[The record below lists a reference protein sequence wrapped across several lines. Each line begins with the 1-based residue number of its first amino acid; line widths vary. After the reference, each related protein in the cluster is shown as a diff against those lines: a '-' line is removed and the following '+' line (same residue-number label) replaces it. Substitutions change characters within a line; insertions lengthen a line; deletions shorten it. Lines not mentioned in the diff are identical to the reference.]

1 MRAALWLLS
10 LFALAAAG
18 AWLAGNNQ
26 GTVTLFLSPY
36 RVDLSLNLVV
46 LVVLS
51 IVLVVVLAQQAL
63 AALFSLP
70 KQAQRWRLQQK
81 ERAAHAA
88 LLDAISH
95 FMAGRFLRARK
106 SAQTALDKEAL
117 MQASGLSLDHAV
129 SLRTVAHIMA
139 AESAH
144 ALQDKALRQHHLAQ
158 AVVQAQLGTPSERQ
172 TLTEGAQL
180 RAARWLLDDRDAQA
194 SLARL
199 QALPP
204 AVGRRMVAMRLLL
217 KASRL
222 AGQPAQ
228 ALDTAVLLAKHRA
241 FTPAAADSLVRGLI
255 LEWLSHVHDADG
267 VQKLWQKLSPTQR
280 KMPDVVAETV
290 LRFMALGG
298 DAATARLWLEPL
310 WASLQLVGSED
321 APWQKVRVVRALV
334 ACLPDAQSP
343 DARAWLA
350 RAESLQQAH
359 PRDPHGQY
367 LAGMVC
373 LRHQLW
379 GKAFALLTQ
388 AAKSLQEPDLQRQA
402 WCALAQ
408 MAEQREDAAQAA
420 LAWKQAAQ
428 VSGLH

>member
-18 AWLAGNNQ
+18 AWFAGNNQ

-36 RVDLSLNLVV
+36 RVDMSLNLVILIFV
-46 LVVLS
+46 SVVL
-51 IVLVVVLAQQAL
+51 LVVVAQQAL
-63 AALFSLP
+63 SALFSLP

-106 SAQTALDKEAL
+106 AAQTALEKEAL
-117 MQASGLSLDHAV
+117 MQAAGLELDHAV
-129 SLRTVAHIMA
+129 SLRTLSHIMA

-144 ALQDKALRQHHLAQ
+144 ALQDKSLRQHHLAQ
-158 AVVQAQLGTPSERQ
+158 AVLQAQSGAALERQ

-180 RAARWLLDDRDAQA
+180 RAARWLLDDRDADA
-194 SLARL
+194 SLAL
-199 QALPP
+199 LKELPP

-241 FTPAAADSLVRGLI
+241 FTPAAVDSLVRGLI
-255 LEWLSHVHDADG
+255 LDWLTHVHDADG
-267 VQKLWQKLSPTQR
+267 VQKLWQKLTPAQR
-280 KMPDVVAETV
+280 KMPDVAAEVT

-298 DAATARLWLEPL
+298 ALATARLWLEPL
-310 WASLQLVGSED
+310 WPLLSSVAGSSS
-321 APWQKVRVVRALV
+321 QMTRVVRAME
-334 ACLPDAQSP
+334 ASLPDAQSP
-343 DARAWLA
+343 DARQWLS
-350 RAESLQQAH
+350 RVESLQQAQ
-359 PRDPHGQY
+359 PRDPRLQY
-367 LAGMVC
+367 LTGMLC

-379 GKAFALLTQ
+379 GKAQTLLTQ
-388 AAKSLQEPDLQRQA
+388 ATKSLQEPDLQRQA
-402 WCALAQ
+402 WRALAV
-408 MAEQREDAAQAA
+408 MAEQREDAMQAA
-420 LAWKQAAQ
+420 QAWKQAAM
-428 VSGLH
+428 VTNA

>member
-26 GTVTLFLSPY
+26 GTVTLFLAPY

-46 LVVLS
+46 LVVLLV
-51 IVLVVVLAQQAL
+51 VLVVVLAQQAL
-63 AALFSLP
+63 SALFSLP

-106 SAQTALDKEAL
+106 SAQTALEKEIL

-129 SLRTVAHIMA
+129 SLRTLAHIMA

-144 ALQDKALRQHHLAQ
+144 ALQDQPLRQHHLAQ
-158 AVVQAQLGTPSERQ
+158 ALEQAQLGAEDERQ
-172 TLTEGAQL
+172 TLTEGVQL

-199 QALPP
+199 NELPP
-204 AVGRRMVAMRLLL
+204 AVSRRMVAMRLKL
-217 KASRL
+217 KAARL
-222 AGQPAQ
+222 AGQPAV

-241 FTPAAADSLVRGLI
+241 FTPAAAESLVRGLI
-255 LEWLSHVHDADG
+255 MDWLTHLHDADA
-267 VQKLWQKLSPTQR
+267 VLRLWQGLTPAQR
-280 KMPDVVAETV
+280 GMPDVAAEVAM
-290 LRFMALGG
+290 RFMHLGG
-298 DAATARLWLEPL
+298 SASVVRPWLQVLWVPL
-310 WASLQLVGSED
+310 QSPQLGWTPDQLV
-321 APWQKVRVVRALV
+321 RLV
-334 ACLPDAQSP
+334 QAIETSLADLSTA
-343 DARAWLA
+343 DARPWLA
-350 RAESLQQAH
+350 RIEAAQQAQ
-359 PRDPHGQY
+359 PRDASLQY

-373 LRHQLW
+373 MRHQLW
-379 GKAFALLTQ
+379 GKAQMLLTQ
-388 AAKSLQEPDLQRQA
+388 AVKGLGDPVLLRRS
-402 WCALAQ
+402 WSALAGL
-408 MAEQREDAAQAA
+408 AEQRQDAVAAAQ
-420 LAWKQAAQ
+420 AWKQAAL
-428 VSGLH
+428 VKA

>member
-46 LVVLS
+46 LVLLAV
-51 IVLVVVLAQQAL
+51 VLVVVVAQQAL
-63 AALFSLP
+63 SALFSLP
-70 KQAQRWRLQQK
+70 RQAQRWRLQQK

-117 MQASGLSLDHAV
+117 MRDAGVMLDHAV
-129 SLRTVAHIMA
+129 SLRTLSHVLA

-144 ALQDKALRQHHLAQ
+144 ALQDQDLRQHHLVQALAQ
-158 AVVQAQLGTPSERQ
+158 AQTGPAAERQ
-172 TLTEGAQL
+172 TLTEGVQL

-194 SLARL
+194 SLERL
-199 QALPP
+199 QELPP

-222 AGQPAQ
+222 AGQTAQ
-228 ALDTAVLLAKHRA
+228 ALDTAALLAKHRA

-255 LEWLSHVHDADG
+255 MEWLTQVRDADG
-267 VQKLWQKLSPTQR
+267 VQKIWQRLQPTQR
-280 KMPDVVAETV
+280 KMPDVAAEVA
-290 LRFMALGG
+290 LRYMALGG
-298 DAATARLWLEPL
+298 STATARLWLEPL
-310 WASLQLVGSED
+310 WTPLQAGAENWSAL
-321 APWQKVRVVRALV
+321 QMLRVVRALELSQV
-334 ACLPDAQSP
+334 DPQAP
-343 DARAWLA
+343 DARQGLA
-350 RAESLQQAH
+350 RVEGLQQAQ
-359 PRDPHGQY
+359 PRDPRLQY

-373 LRHQLW
+373 LRHRLW
-379 GKAFALLTQ
+379 GKAQSLLSQ
-388 AAKSLQEPDLQRQA
+388 AAKGLQEPELQRRT
-402 WCALAQ
+402 WLALAEL
-408 MAEQREDAAQAA
+408 AEQREDAAAA
-420 LAWKQAAQ
+420 AQAWKQAAL
-428 VSGLH
+428 VSA

>member
-26 GTVTLFLSPY
+26 GTVTLFLAPY

-46 LVVLS
+46 LIFVSVVL
-51 IVLVVVLAQQAL
+51 LVVVAQQAL
-63 AALFSLP
+63 AALFALP

-106 SAQTALDKEAL
+106 SAQTALEKEDL
-117 MQASGLSLDHAV
+117 MQASGLTLDHAV
-129 SLRTVAHIMA
+129 SLRTLAHIMA

-144 ALQDKALRQHHLAQ
+144 ALQDQTLRQHHLAQ
-158 AVVQAQLGTPSERQ
+158 ALVQAQMAPTAERQ
-172 TLTEGAQL
+172 TLTEGVQL
-180 RAARWLLDDRDAQA
+180 RAARWLLDDRDAEA
-194 SLARL
+194 SLERL
-199 QALPP
+199 KELPP

-222 AGQPAQ
+222 AGQTAQ

-241 FTPAAADSLVRGLI
+241 FTPLAAESLVRGLI
-255 LEWLSHVHDADG
+255 LEWLTQVRDADG
-267 VQKLWQKLSPTQR
+267 VQKLWQKLSPAQR
-280 KMPDVVAETV
+280 KMPDVAAEVA

-298 DAATARLWLEPL
+298 ATATARLWLEPL
-310 WASLQLVGSED
+310 WVPLQGGASAQWSPLQML
-321 APWQKVRVVRALV
+321 RVVQALERSQ
-334 ACLPDAQSP
+334 PDPQAP
-343 DARAWLA
+343 DARQGLA
-350 RAESLQQAH
+350 RVEGLQQAQ
-359 PRDPHGQY
+359 PRDPRLQY

-373 LRHQLW
+373 LRQRLW
-379 GKAFALLTQ
+379 GKAQALLSQ
-388 AAKSLQEPDLQRQA
+388 AAKGLQEPELRRST
-402 WCALAQ
+402 WLALAEL
-408 MAEQREDAAQAA
+408 AEQREDAVAAAQ
-420 LAWKQAAQ
+420 AWKQAAL
-428 VSGLH
+428 VNG

>member
-46 LVVLS
+46 LVLLAV
-51 IVLVVVLAQQAL
+51 VLVVVVAQQAL
-63 AALFSLP
+63 SALFSLP
-70 KQAQRWRLQQK
+70 RQAQRWRLQQK

-117 MQASGLSLDHAV
+117 MREAGVMLDHAV
-129 SLRTVAHIMA
+129 SLRTLSHVLA

-144 ALQDKALRQHHLAQ
+144 ALQDQDLRQHHLVQ
-158 AVVQAQLGTPSERQ
+158 ALVQAQTGPAAERQ
-172 TLTEGAQL
+172 TLTEGVQL

-194 SLARL
+194 SLERL
-199 QALPP
+199 QELPP

-222 AGQPAQ
+222 AGQTAQ
-228 ALDTAVLLAKHRA
+228 ALDTAALLAKHRA

-255 LEWLSHVHDADG
+255 MEWLTQVRDADG
-267 VQKLWQKLSPTQR
+267 VQKIWQRLQPTQR
-280 KMPDVVAETV
+280 KMPDVAAEVA
-290 LRFMALGG
+290 LRYMALGG
-298 DAATARLWLEPL
+298 STATARLWLEPL
-310 WASLQLVGSED
+310 WTPLQAGAENWSAL
-321 APWQKVRVVRALV
+321 QMLRVVRALELSQV
-334 ACLPDAQSP
+334 DPQAP
-343 DARAWLA
+343 DARQGLA
-350 RAESLQQAH
+350 RVEGLQQAQ
-359 PRDPHGQY
+359 PRDPRLQY

-373 LRHQLW
+373 LRHRLW
-379 GKAFALLTQ
+379 GKAQSLLSQ
-388 AAKSLQEPDLQRQA
+388 AAKGLQEPELQRRT
-402 WCALAQ
+402 WLALAEL
-408 MAEQREDAAQAA
+408 AEQREDAAAA
-420 LAWKQAAQ
+420 AQAWKQAAL
-428 VSGLH
+428 VSV

>member
-46 LVVLS
+46 LVLLAVVL
-51 IVLVVVLAQQAL
+51 LVVVAQQAL
-63 AALFSLP
+63 SALFSLP
-70 KQAQRWRLQQK
+70 RQAQRWRLQQK

-117 MQASGLSLDHAV
+117 MRDAGVMLDHAV
-129 SLRTVAHIMA
+129 SLRTLSHVLA

-144 ALQDKALRQHHLAQ
+144 ALQDQDLRQHHLVQALAQ
-158 AVVQAQLGTPSERQ
+158 AQTGPAAERQ
-172 TLTEGAQL
+172 TLTEGVQL

-194 SLARL
+194 SLERL
-199 QALPP
+199 QELPP

-222 AGQPAQ
+222 AGQTAQ
-228 ALDTAVLLAKHRA
+228 ALDTAALLAKHRA

-255 LEWLSHVHDADG
+255 MEWLTQVRDADG
-267 VQKLWQKLSPTQR
+267 VQKIWQRLQPTQR
-280 KMPDVVAETV
+280 KMPDVAAEVA
-290 LRFMALGG
+290 LRYMALGG
-298 DAATARLWLEPL
+298 STATARLWLEPL
-310 WASLQLVGSED
+310 WTPLQAGAENWSAL
-321 APWQKVRVVRALV
+321 QMLRVVRALELSQV
-334 ACLPDAQSP
+334 DPQAP
-343 DARAWLA
+343 DARQGLA
-350 RAESLQQAH
+350 RVEGLQQAQ
-359 PRDPHGQY
+359 PRDPRLQY

-373 LRHQLW
+373 LRHRLW
-379 GKAFALLTQ
+379 GKAQSLLSQ
-388 AAKSLQEPDLQRQA
+388 AAKGLQEPELQRRT
-402 WCALAQ
+402 WLALAEL
-408 MAEQREDAAQAA
+408 AEQREDAAAA
-420 LAWKQAAQ
+420 AQAWKQAAL
-428 VSGLH
+428 VSA